1 MKENP
6 VSVTLTAFLLF
17 LAVLFVVHWC
27 INFHCR
33 KWLVMR
39 WDSWGLNSPK
49 NRLMITRCPDKR
61 AQSQICSSVA
71 SVARRTVHTIRWVHQ
86 NSKNEIGLTGGFR
99 LKSKAREFRLKSR
112 PNDSGSTQG
121 LPALCCYLLNI
132 SFAEWSPTVVVILHV
147 CNVAWL
153 NFISYNSFR
162 FDICV
167 FL

>member
-86 NSKNEIGLTGGFR
+86 NSKNEIGTNRGIQTQIKGQGIQAQIKGQMIQAQ
-99 LKSKAREFRLKSR
+99 LKGCQHCVAIYF
-112 PNDSGSTQG
+112 NCSGHFACMQCGMTQ
-121 LPALCCYLLNI
+121 
-132 SFAEWSPTVVVILHV
+132 FH
-147 CNVAWL
+147 
-153 NFISYNSFR
+153 
-162 FDICV
+162 